1 MSRDPNAGGG
11 TAAGSALA
19 DAPMSRVQVVAVA
32 MCCLLTALD
41 GYDVMSISFAA
52 PGIADDWN
60 IERSALGLV
69 LSAELIGMGIGSLL
83 IGSLADRYGR
93 RNNVLACLVIM
104 TAGMFL
110 AGMARDVTELL
121 VYRLFTGV
129 AIGGMLACT
138 SALAAEYS
146 NRRFRSFSVIL
157 MAGGYPLG
165 VVLGGTG
172 ASWLLASYDW
182 RSVFFLG
189 AAMTAL
195 FLPLAW
201 YLLPESV
208 EHLLSTGNA
217 DKRARAHSILAR
229 MGRQPATSASPA
241 LGEGRPGGGL
251 RALFAPGMRR
261 ATLLLVA
268 AYTLHIMTFYFFVKW
283 TPKIVADMGFAASL
297 AGSILVWANVG
308 GLLGCLLIGLMTL
321 SYPVRS
327 LVIVNLVAGSV
338 TVALFGLGPETLL
351 GLSVA
356 AAAAGFFTNAAV
368 VGIYALSAHTF
379 PTELRAGGTGLV
391 IGFGRGGSVAG
402 PVLAGV
408 LLQAGFGL
416 PWVALVLAGGSMA
429 AVLAVAAL
437 KPASAPA

>member
-1 MSRDPNAGGG
+1 MSRGKNDGAV
-11 TAAGSALA
+11 AGSVLA
-19 DAPMSRVQVVAVA
+19 DAPMSRMQVVAVA

-52 PGIADDWN
+52 PGIADDWS

-172 ASWLLASYDW
+172 ASWLLGFYDW

-195 FLPLAW
+195 FLPLTW

-208 EHLLSTGNA
+208 EHLLSSGDA
-217 DKRARAHSILAR
+217 DKRSRANSILAR
-229 MGRQPATSASPA
+229 MGRPPAAASTATACDESRPA
-241 LGEGRPGGGL
+241 GGL

-283 TPKIVADMGFAASL
+283 TPKIVADMGFPASL

-338 TVALFGLGPETLL
+338 TVALFGLGPETLF
-351 GLSVA
+351 GLSAA

-402 PVLAGV
+402 PVLAGF

-437 KPASAPA
+437 KPASAVA